1 MFRFFRGSLVVL
13 KDDTHMEIRVG
24 LMASPHEHVTRAEKC
39 PTIIVRHHEW
49 LSRETLDAE
58 QARTLI
64 IEQQTNRARSEC
76 FISELVRAHFEVIT
90 TPFALLSLDIPTR
103 APYRDGNVCLG
114 HLMVEVFRKF
124 MTGRRGKH
132 N

>member
-1 MFRFFRGSLVVL
+1 
-13 KDDTHMEIRVG
+13 MEIRVG
-24 LMASPHEHVTRAEKC
+24 LMASPPEHVTRAEKKKC
-39 PTIIVRHHEW
+39 TTIIVRYHEW
-49 LSRETLDAE
+49 LLRETLDAE

-64 IEQQTNRARSEC
+64 IEQQTDRARSEC
-76 FISELVRAHFEVIT
+76 FISELVRAHFEVII

-114 HLMVEVFRKF
+114 HLMVELSRKF
-124 MTGRRGKH
+124 MTVRGGKH

>member
-1 MFRFFRGSLVVL
+1 
-13 KDDTHMEIRVG
+13 MEIRVG
-24 LMASPHEHVTRAEKC
+24 LMASPHENVTRAEKKF

-49 LSRETLDAE
+49 LTRETLDAE

-64 IEQQTNRARSEC
+64 IEQQTDRARSEC
-76 FISELVRAHFEVIT
+76 FISELVRAHLEVIT

-114 HLMVEVFRKF
+114 RLMVEVFSEIYDRPK
-124 MTGRRGKH
+124 GKT
-132 N
+132 